1 MSAKVTVKTSMKQAD
16 QICAALEAM
25 GVPANMIQ
33 RHPDGKEIDGYRG
46 KQWGKAEILIP
57 KSWHGGYSDIG
68 FARQED
74 GTYAAILDHIDEYGA
89 CRKVGKEGAGSFSQ
103 LTGQWYAATT
113 AQKTLQ
119 TQGFQA
125 HIQQDGKNLKVLA
138 QQW

>member
-57 KSWHGGYSDIG
+57 KSWQAFGD
-68 FARQED
+68 Q
-74 GTYAAILDHIDEYGA
+74 DH
-89 CRKVGKEGAGSFSQ
+89 R
-103 LTGQWYAATT
+103 
-113 AQKTLQ
+113 
-119 TQGFQA
+119 
-125 HIQQDGKNLKVLA
+125 
-138 QQW
+138 